1 VTNASFKSHSESGA
15 AHLDWI
21 LLLAQLTQPGS
32 PMKKTSL
39 LSLSFLSA
47 IAMLLS
53 LSSASATVLPPGLS
67 GPPDFFTPIPGGT
80 LLASSNSGTVTSTN
94 GLITFDVVT
103 AVYSD
108 PTNVFGAGDLSF
120 VYQVMNSA
128 NSVDG
133 ISRLTAINFTGFLT
147 DVGVTTMGASIP
159 GGLFVNGLSQLPQTV
174 DRSIGGDTIGFN
186 YPIPFNILPGQ
197 TSLAMIIETNAT
209 AFKPGFFNIIDGGVS
224 TVNAFAPTTPAVPE
238 SGSTAIL
245 LSLSMVGLLVG
256 YTALARR
263 SVA

>member
-1 VTNASFKSHSESGA
+1 
-15 AHLDWI
+15 
-21 LLLAQLTQPGS
+21 
-32 PMKKTSL
+32 MKKTSL

-53 LSSASATVLPPGLS
+53 LSSASATVLAPGVS
-67 GPPDFFTPIPGGT
+67 GPPDFLPPIPGGT
-80 LLASSNSGTVTSTN
+80 LLASFNSGSVTSTS

-108 PTNVFGAGDLSF
+108 PTNIFGAGDLDF

-147 DVGVTTMGASIP
+147 DVGVVIFSASIP
-159 GGLFVNGLSQLPQTV
+159 GGLFVDGSSNLPQTV
-174 DRSIGGDTIGFN
+174 DRSFGGDTIGFN
-186 YPIPFNILPGQ
+186 YPIPLNILPGQ
-197 TSLAMIIETNAT
+197 TSLAMIIQTNAT
-209 AFKPGFFNIIDGGVS
+209 QFKPGSFNVIDGGVS
-224 TVNAFAPTTPAVPE
+224 IVSAFEPTRAVPE